1 MIIIKVFTAFG
12 RFWSE
17 HLCQNHNF
25 QTSIDVINIS
35 LPFGRGPDQHKVC
48 WCFDDQCNS
57 LPFGKGPH
65 QYLFMVWPKSWL
77 SNSKKSIEDQ
87 RNYLPFGKGLHQQKV
102 PTIIWAKDNLCS
114 FDIVSLATTIFSSFP
129 TVFSSWSL
137 THDHIQNHNRH
148 KYRENKLHLMFLWH
162 FLFLSFSFV

>member
-1 MIIIKVFTAFG
+1 MCIHRCNKFG
-12 RFWSE
+12 FSSSLSLSKLRGGSICGWQRDWDGGGAVSE
-17 HLCQNHNF
+17 VDRLIRGRREGVGFGGIGGLMMALARLVPLKLFCKDPDQNIFVKGLCQNHNF

-77 SNSKKSIEDQ
+77 SNSKKSIED
-87 RNYLPFGKGLHQQKV
+87 
-102 PTIIWAKDNLCS
+102 
-114 FDIVSLATTIFSSFP
+114 
-129 TVFSSWSL
+129 
-137 THDHIQNHNRH
+137 
-148 KYRENKLHLMFLWH
+148 
-162 FLFLSFSFV
+162 